1 VCRVGK
7 KNMDLDIGIGMSGI
21 MSPGDIAITV
31 TLGLDDITTMRGTNR
46 GDIHAGTTDCSM
58 QISDLR
64 IAINPRDLSGFQLW
78 KPNWLA
84 LSFSGDNRGHVV
96 ARSQVVSVAGRI
108 CKCRKAQLSRPHTRQ
123 EI

>member
-1 VCRVGK
+1 MCRVGK

-84 LSFSGDNRGHVV
+84 LSFSGDNRGQVV
-96 ARSQVVSVAGRI
+96 ARSQVVSVNVER
-108 CKCRKAQLSRPHTRQ
+108 LS
-123 EI
+123 

>member
-1 VCRVGK
+1 
-7 KNMDLDIGIGMSGI
+7 MDQDTGIGMIVVITGRGVIDTTKTTGI
-21 MSPGDIAITV
+21 
-31 TLGLDDITTMRGTNR
+31 TNQ

-84 LSFSGDNRGHVV
+84 LSFSSDNRGHVV
-96 ARSQVVSVAGRI
+96 ARSQVVSVNVER
-108 CKCRKAQLSRPHTRQ
+108 LS
-123 EI
+123 

>member
-1 VCRVGK
+1 
-7 KNMDLDIGIGMSGI
+7 MDLDIGIGMSGI

-58 QISDLR
+58 QMSDLR

-96 ARSQVVSVAGRI
+96 ARSQVVSVNVER
-108 CKCRKAQLSRPHTRQ
+108 LS
-123 EI
+123 